1 MQEVR
6 EQKMGLNVELMLQF
20 DDQRVTQKKMWML
33 EWDVQDTLYWLSK
46 EDCKQPWKEHFGE
59 WGLYMWWD
67 TRTV

>member
-33 EWDVQDTLYWLSK
+33 E
-46 EDCKQPWKEHFGE
+46 
-59 WGLYMWWD
+59 
-67 TRTV
+67 